1 MSEYLNSLEKYL
13 QQFIGRTC
21 SSLFSEFNLNT
32 SAKSKNHLLSQA
44 LVNRYEGK
52 KLAEAKLKQYAINI
66 KTIQLTNRGRPKEAM
81 SFSPIDYCKISKE
94 EWENSEFRSY
104 LKNDFLI
111 FSFKEYDN
119 ENVLDKVFQ
128 WNVPESDLEGEIKVV
143 WKDTVNKI
151 RNGDIIKY
159 FDPRKTVTWFLSEKI
174 TNICHVRPH
183 GSNGVDNK
191 KLPVTDKLTGHNFG
205 PKLSFWFNHEYLKRI
220 VDSK

>member
-44 LVNRYEGK
+44 MVNRYEGK
-52 KLAEAKLKQYAINI
+52 KLADAKLKQYAINI

-81 SFSPIDYCKISKE
+81 SFSPIDYCKISQE

-104 LKNDFLI
+104 LKKDFL
-111 FSFKEYDN
+111 FFTFKENDN
-119 ENVLDKVFQ
+119 ENVLDKIFQ

-159 FDPRKTVTWFLSEKI
+159 FDSRKTVTWFLSEKI

-183 GSNGVDNK
+183 GSNGADII
-191 KLPVTDKLTGHNFG
+191 KLPVTDKLTGHHFG